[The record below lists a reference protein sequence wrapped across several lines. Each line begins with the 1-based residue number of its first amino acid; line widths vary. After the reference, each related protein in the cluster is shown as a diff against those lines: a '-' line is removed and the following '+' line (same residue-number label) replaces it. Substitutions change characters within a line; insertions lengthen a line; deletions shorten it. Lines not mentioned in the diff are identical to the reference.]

1 MSFLNLDIASRYLF
15 GKKSTNSINIIT
27 GISIFGISVGTAALI
42 LILSVFNGFE
52 GLLTGLFNAFN
63 PDLKVAPVEGKFFAY
78 DDELLKEITAIDG
91 IAAASATI
99 EEIALFEYRD
109 IQEIGYL
116 KGIDS
121 YYKSVT
127 SLDTLIID
135 GEYATKEGRI
145 QYGMFSIG
153 MRNKLSIN
161 VDDKLNALTVYM
173 PSQKKT
179 MLGTKDF
186 TSRNFYPAGIFSV
199 KSDSDYQYVLSSYEL
214 ASELMDKKGQASFIE
229 IKYSP
234 DANES
239 AVQKELQ
246 QVLGDK
252 LEIKDRY
259 QQDETTLKVMQIE
272 KWITYLL
279 TGLTMFLIAFNLL
292 GALWMIVLD
301 KRKDISVLK
310 ALGYQNRQVGQLF
323 FILGI
328 LITGIGVIVGF
339 ILALIIYYI
348 QIKFG
353 VVGVPSDFMTEAYPI
368 QIRSIDFLT
377 VSLTVFAIGALIC
390 TLPAKKAA
398 QSLTILRGK

>member
-1 MSFLNLDIASRYLF
+1 MCI
-15 GKKSTNSINIIT
+15 
-27 GISIFGISVGTAALI
+27 
-42 LILSVFNGFE
+42 
-52 GLLTGLFNAFN
+52 
-63 PDLKVAPVEGKFFAY
+63 
-78 DDELLKEITAIDG
+78 
-91 IAAASATI
+91 
-99 EEIALFEYRD
+99 RD
-109 IQEIGYL
+109 
-116 KGIDS
+116 
-121 YYKSVT
+121 
-127 SLDTLIID
+127 
-135 GEYATKEGRI
+135 R
-145 QYGMFSIG
+145 
-153 MRNKLSIN
+153 
-161 VDDKLNALTVYM
+161 
-173 PSQKKT
+173 
-179 MLGTKDF
+179 LGTKDF

-339 ILALIIYYI
+339 IFCLLYTS
-348 QIKFG
+348 
-353 VVGVPSDFMTEAYPI
+353 PSPRDA
-368 QIRSIDFLT
+368 
-377 VSLTVFAIGALIC
+377 
-390 TLPAKKAA
+390 TLSRMPSSA
-398 QSLTILRGK
+398 